1 MGTKKVVM
9 AGGQNDHCRA
19 EVVAVLVATV
29 VAMAIVGEAGAA
41 ACGNVNTLIS
51 CLPAAKNP
59 GVNPTPSCC
68 QAMANFAQGGTP
80 DGQTCLCQAISN
92 PTATAAG
99 AKPQLAVQIPQKCNL
114 NYKAGYVCNGEYIYI
129 YMS

>member
-1 MGTKKVVM
+1 MGTKVV
-9 AGGQNDHCRA
+9 AGGQCSRA
-19 EVVAVLVATV
+19 AVVVLVATL
-29 VAMAIVGEAGAA
+29 VAMASVEEAGA

-80 DGQTCLCQAISN
+80 DGQTCLCQAITN

-114 NYKAGYVCNGEYIYI
+114 NYKAGYVCNGEHV
-129 YMS
+129 MSSLAQLLIN

>member
-1 MGTKKVVM
+1 MGMKVM
-9 AGGQNDHCRA
+9 AGGQCRA
-19 EVVAVLVATV
+19 AVGVLVATL
-29 VAMAIVGEAGAA
+29 VAMAIVDEAGA

-80 DGQTCLCQAISN
+80 DGETCLCQAISN

-114 NYKAGYVCNGEYIYI
+114 NYKAGYVCNGKFV
-129 YMS
+129 MSSAAN